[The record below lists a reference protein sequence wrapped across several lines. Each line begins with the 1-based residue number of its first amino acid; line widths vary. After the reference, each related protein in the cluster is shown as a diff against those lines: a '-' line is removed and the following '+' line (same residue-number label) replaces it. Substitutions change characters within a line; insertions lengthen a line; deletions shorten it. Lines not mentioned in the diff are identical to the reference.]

1 MCHDASMRRTVL
13 IVDDDVR
20 FRSFA
25 RAVLLA
31 DGFEVVGEAEDGAG
45 AVDLARRLHPEIVVL
60 DVQLPDFDG
69 FEAASRILARDGA
82 PAIVLVS
89 SRDAADYGSR
99 ITSSGA
105 RGFVPKEEL
114 SGSAVNGLLAGSP

>member
-1 MCHDASMRRTVL
+1 MRRRVL

-20 FRSFA
+20 FRAFA

-31 DGFEVVGEAEDGAG
+31 DGFEVVGEAEDGAD
-45 AVDLARRLHPEIVVL
+45 AVDLARRLHPEVVVL

-69 FEAASRILARDGA
+69 FEAASRILAADGA
-82 PAIVLVS
+82 PAIVFVS
-89 SRDAADYGSR
+89 SRDPSDYGSR
-99 ITSSGA
+99 ISSSGA

-114 SGSAVNGLLAGSP
+114 SGSAVNALVAGPT